1 MKNKYKWIIRLFA
14 LSISIVCGFA
24 HSSSVPNIDKEISII
39 AREQPIESF
48 LKELFGQ
55 ISIPI
60 IIDES
65 VSGTVNG
72 SFEHETAEQIFN
84 GLSRSFGLV
93 KYYDGA
99 VLYIYSSNDIIRR
112 IMPASNTISK
122 RIVNAAFNMDL
133 VDARN
138 SIKKAVDGGL
148 VVTGTKRFIEQIDEL
163 VYAAESGMKDYE
175 PPVGFKVF
183 YLKYAWA
190 QDVTMTFAGRQV
202 VIPGVA
208 TILKQLLED
217 DPRTAY
223 TDGSS
228 EKLLS
233 PTLQGLKGKG
243 LNSIGGA
250 NERIGLPDNRVATE
264 VNAQYTKYSS
274 ADNHVYQD
282 TSRKKQQIRIEAD
295 PRLNAIIIRDSPDKI
310 SRYKHLI
317 ASLDIEPQMLEIEA
331 TIIDVNTDKLR
342 ELGFNWRW
350 QHDGDQVLFGNGN
363 KASDIALNP
372 LGPITPYG
380 KGGYISFVLGDQAK
394 FIGRINALEDNDA
407 VNIVSRPHIITLSNV
422 EAIFDTSSTFYVR
435 VGGREEVDLFN
446 VSVGTSLRV
455 TPHVFKDDGVARI
468 KLLVTIED
476 GSQDKDAMPVDN
488 IPVVNRSAINT
499 QALIS
504 AGESVLI
511 GGLVREVKRE
521 GESQVPLLGDI
532 PILGNLFK
540 STSNQKM
547 RVERMFLITPKL
559 SVRKMDGN
567 NKMSSLESGDFN
579 IDNKKQDLK
588 KENHERQGVSEEMT
602 NDNSEKKVNADN
614 STENWKKLLE
624 M

>member
-1 MKNKYKWIIRLFA
+1 MKSKYKWIIRLLT
-14 LSISIVCGFA
+14 LSMSIVCGFA
-24 HSSSVPNIDKEISII
+24 HSSTVPNIDKEISII

-65 VSGTVNG
+65 VAGTVNG
-72 SFEHETAEQIFN
+72 SFEHETADQIFN

-133 VDARN
+133 VDERN

-148 VVTGTKRFIEQIDEL
+148 IVTGTKRFIEQIDEL
-163 VYAAESGMKDYE
+163 VYAAESGLKDYE

-223 TDGSS
+223 ASGSD
-228 EKLLS
+228 KILS
-233 PTLQGLKGKG
+233 PKLQGLKGKG

-250 NERIGLPDNRVATE
+250 NERIGLPDNRMATE
-264 VNAQYTKYSS
+264 VNAQYTKYTS
-274 ADNHVYQD
+274 ADNHAYQD
-282 TSRKKQQIRIEAD
+282 ASSKKQQIRIEAD

-363 KASDIALNP
+363 RASDIALNP

-380 KGGYISFVLGDQAK
+380 RGGYISFVLGDKAK

-435 VGGREEVDLFN
+435 VEGREEVDLFN

-476 GSQDKDAMPVDN
+476 GSQDKDAKPVDN

-499 QALIS
+499 QALIT

-521 GESQVPLLGDI
+521 GKSQVPLLGDI

-540 STSNQKM
+540 TTSNEKM

-567 NKMSSLESGDFN
+567 NKMSSLESSDLN
-579 IDNKKQDLK
+579 IDDKKQDFK
-588 KENHERQGVSEEMT
+588 KEKRELQGASEEMT
-602 NDNSEKKVNADN
+602 NDNSEKKVNAGN
-614 STENWKKLLE
+614 SRENWKKILE